1 MKNPEPEQEPPYPRI
16 DSIGLTV
23 HTEPVAHV
31 KRTELK
37 DALVRAGIDLPRFYD
52 LFGVQTCYIEGPY
65 PWDVESVLE
74 RLKSGRL
81 TGTQAVWD

>member
-1 MKNPEPEQEPPYPRI
+1 MNKPEPKSDSLYPRI
-16 DSIGLTV
+16 DSIGLVV
-23 HTEPVAHV
+23 HEEPVAHV
-31 KRTELK
+31 KRLELK

>member
-1 MKNPEPEQEPPYPRI
+1 MKKAEPDSLYPRI
-16 DSIGLTV
+16 DSIGLVV
-23 HTEPVAHV
+23 HEEPVAHV
-31 KRTELK
+31 KRLELK
-37 DALVRAGIDLPRFYD
+37 DALVRAGIDPPMFYD

-74 RLKSGRL
+74 RLISGRR

>member
-1 MKNPEPEQEPPYPRI
+1 MKKPDTDSLYPRI

-23 HTEPVAHV
+23 HEEPVAHV
-31 KRTELK
+31 KRLELK
-37 DALVRAGIDLPRFYD
+37 NALVRAGIDLPRFYD
-52 LFGVQTCYIEGPY
+52 LFGVQTCFIDGPY